1 MAGQEWEETILQEE
15 AEEEEAEVVVV
26 ATPFYILLI
35 STIHRLI
42 FHRIVTWE
50 EAVK

>member
-1 MAGQEWEETILQEE
+1 MAGQEWEETILQ
-15 AEEEEAEVVVV
+15 EEAEVVVV